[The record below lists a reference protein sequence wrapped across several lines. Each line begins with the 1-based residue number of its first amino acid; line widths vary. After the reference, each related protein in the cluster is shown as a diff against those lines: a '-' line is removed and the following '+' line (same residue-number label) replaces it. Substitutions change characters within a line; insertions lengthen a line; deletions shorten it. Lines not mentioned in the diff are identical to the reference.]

1 MKTLRQYISETEKKY
16 GFRVKIAEQFSK
28 EQMESLQK
36 VLARW
41 NLEAISEPKHLP
53 VSEDHTGFLHLKA
66 TDLYMIDL
74 VVQYPATPAEIQAA
88 IHEAT
93 QVSLSRI
100 LVLSP
105 NQEILAAPMVPEADG
120 QAILEKNYPEQKA
133 PQLLADLANAIAS
146 TSIEYPFAVKPTV
159 GKTSNDF
166 PQSNTSPV
174 GTRKNKL
181 PPLPSRAGQR

>member
-16 GFRVKIAEQFSK
+16 GFRAKLAAELTN
-28 EQMESLQK
+28 EQVENLK
-36 VLARW
+36 KALARW
-41 NLEAISEPKHLP
+41 NLEAISEPKRLP

-66 TDLYMIDL
+66 TEISMIDM
-74 VVQYPATPAEIQAA
+74 VIQYPATPAEIQNA

-100 LVLSP
+100 LVLTP
-105 NQEILAAPMVPEADG
+105 NQEILAAPIVPEAEG

-133 PQLLADLANAIAS
+133 PQLLADLANVIS
-146 TSIEYPFAVKPTV
+146 EKSIEYPFAVKPTK

-166 PQSNTSPV
+166 PQSNISPV
-174 GTRKNKL
+174 GTNRNKL
-181 PPLPSRAGQR
+181 PERGRTGR

>member
-16 GFRVKIAEQFSK
+16 GFRVKIAEEFSK

-88 IHEAT
+88 VHEAT
-93 QVSLSRI
+93 QLSMSKI
-100 LVLSP
+100 LVLTP
-105 NQEILAAPMVPEADG
+105 NQEVLAAPIVPEAEG

-146 TSIEYPFAVKPTV
+146 TSIEYPFAVKPEKGHT
-159 GKTSNDF
+159 TNEL
-166 PQSNTSPV
+166 PQGNNSPV
-174 GTRKNKL
+174 GTKRNKL
-181 PPLPSRAGQR
+181 PERPRTGR

>member
-16 GFRVKIAEQFSK
+16 GFRAKIAHELSK

-36 VLARW
+36 VLSRW

-53 VSEDHTGFLHLKA
+53 VSEDHVGFLHLKA
-66 TDLYMIDL
+66 TDLYMIDM

-93 QVSLSRI
+93 QVSLSKI
-100 LVLSP
+100 LVLTP
-105 NQEILAAPMVPEADG
+105 NQEILAAPIAPEASG

-133 PQLLADLANAIAS
+133 PQLLADLANAIS
-146 TSIEYPFAVKPTV
+146 SSSIEYPFAVKPEKGHT
-159 GKTSNDF
+159 TNEL
-166 PQSNTSPV
+166 PQGNNSPV
-174 GTRKNKL
+174 GTKRNKL
-181 PPLPSRAGQR
+181 PERPRTGR